1 MADAIQPNVQEQVL
15 NNEEQ
20 IQQPLVE
27 IPPAIP
33 AKDENSTLPFMQDLL
48 VQTARTPEEKRRA
61 EQLASAVKLVE
72 QYYST
77 KAEDYDPTSERATQ
91 RVREALLDRVDMTLS
106 LEFNK
111 KNAVDHSGAND
122 PEYEADVCKFSV
134 AAEQASFAAIS
145 SLAIGDS
152 KSATMWMLTNHH
164 LCRVIAGDA
173 QQRREMELLPP
184 ELRGILGKE
193 AGSVAVLGSQSK
205 KKLAENAKT
214 IKLIQS
220 KETANKTTTS
230 NPQQTIIA
238 APVP

>member
-1 MADAIQPNVQEQVL
+1 MANALQPNVQEQVL

-33 AKDENSTLPFMQDLL
+33 AKNKNSTLPFIQDLL
-48 VQTARTPEEKRRA
+48 VQTARTFEEKRCA
-61 EQLASAVKLVE
+61 EQLVSAVKLVE

-77 KAEDYDPTSERATQ
+77 KTEGYDQTSERITQ
-91 RVREALLDRVDMTLS
+91 R
-106 LEFNK
+106 
-111 KNAVDHSGAND
+111 NAVDHSGANN
-122 PEYEADVCKFSV
+122 PEYEVNICKFSV

-145 SLAIGDS
+145 SLAIGDN

-164 LCRVIAGDA
+164 LCRIIAGDA

-193 AGSVAVLGSQSK
+193 AGSVA
-205 KKLAENAKT
+205 
-214 IKLIQS
+214 
-220 KETANKTTTS
+220 
-230 NPQQTIIA
+230 
-238 APVP
+238 